1 MTIMKKILFPLA
13 AGMMLMAACTE
24 PAAPVADKN
33 LTPTMGWSSWNTY
46 GININEQLIREQA
59 DAMANTPLGD
69 AGYEY
74 INIDDGYFGNR
85 DSVDGHLLIH
95 PEKFPNGLRPLVD
108 YIHGLGLK
116 AGIYTDA
123 GDNTCASAQGADWGD
138 KWGVGS
144 GIWGHDQEDMDFW
157 FVDCNFDFIKID
169 YCGGAHLQGLGKVK
183 NEQQRYTEI
192 SQAMGRAAEKAGRT
206 DLRMNIC
213 RWAFPGTWA
222 AGVSGS
228 WRTTGDIWC
237 NWGSVRGIIA
247 ENLYLSDYATP
258 GHYNDMDML
267 EVGRGLS
274 VEEDKTHFGMWCIM
288 NSPLLIGCDMRS
300 IAPEAMALMTNK
312 ELIALNQDPVYQQA
326 YVAAKANGCWLLV
339 KDVERAG
346 TGKRA
351 VAIYNPTDGD
361 KEFELRFADVD
372 LAGTIRVRD
381 LFEHT
386 DLEPVDAATMTVSV
400 PQHGTRIYLLD
411 ADTRTERTHYEA
423 ETAFFPTYQELV
435 NNQVAKSG
443 IYRHNDA
450 WSGGIAAC
458 YVGGSADNELQFRHV
473 ESRHGGKYDL
483 TVRYITAEDRAMTIS
498 VNGTVIDTPTVNSG
512 SWTTSATVTIPVTL
526 QKGNNIIAIA
536 NPSAYAPDIDCITLT
551 KK

>member
-1 MTIMKKILFPLA
+1 MKKILFPLA
-13 AGMMLMAACTE
+13 ASLLLMASCTE
-24 PAAPVADKN
+24 SSTPVADKN

-59 DAMANTPLGD
+59 DAMTNTPLKD

-123 GDNTCASAQGADWGD
+123 GDNPCASGQGAEWGD
-138 KWGVGS
+138 KWGLGS
-144 GIWGHDQEDMDFW
+144 GIWGHEQEDMDFW

-169 YCGGAHLQGLGKVK
+169 YCGAARLQNEGQVK
-183 NEQQRYTEI
+183 NEQERYTYI

-222 AGVSGS
+222 KDVSGS

-237 NWGSVRGIIA
+237 NWGSVRNIIA
-247 ENLYLSDYATP
+247 ENLYLSAYASA

-300 IAPEAMALMTNK
+300 IAPEAMELMCNK
-312 ELIALNQDPVYQQA
+312 ELIALNQDPAYQQA
-326 YVAAKANGCWLLV
+326 YVVKKFDGCWTLV
-339 KDVERAG
+339 KDIERLYG
-346 TGKRA
+346 KKRA
-351 VAIYNPTDGD
+351 VALYNPTGAD
-361 KEFELRFADVD
+361 KEMTLTFADVD
-372 LAGTIRVRD
+372 LAGAVKVRD
-381 LFEHT
+381 VFEHA
-386 DLEPVDAATMTVSV
+386 DLEACEGQMTVKV
-400 PQHGTRIYLLD
+400 PAHGTRIYTLEAEKRL
-411 ADTRTERTHYEA
+411 ERTLYEA
-423 ETAFFPTYQELV
+423 ETAYFPTYQEV
-435 NNQVAKSG
+435 RNNTVEKSG
-443 IYRHNDA
+443 NYRGNDY
-450 WSGGIAAC
+450 WSGGYAAC
-458 YVGGSADNELQFRHV
+458 YIGCSEENELQFNNVR
-473 ESRHGGKYDL
+473 SFRGGKYDL
-483 TVRYITAEDRAMTIS
+483 TVEFITAEDRSITIS
-498 VNGTVIDTPTVNSG
+498 VNGEEVDTRTVHSG
-512 SWTTSATVTIPVTL
+512 SWTTPAYFTIPVTL
-526 QKGNNIIAIA
+526 KKGDNVITIS
-536 NPSAYAPDIDCITLT
+536 NPTNWAPDIDCIKLE

>member
-1 MTIMKKILFPLA
+1 MKKILLPLA
-13 AGMMLMAACTE
+13 AGLALLASCSE
-24 PAAPVADKN
+24 PSAPVADKN

-59 DAMANTPLGD
+59 DAMANTPLKD

-74 INIDDGYFGNR
+74 INIDDGYFGRR

-123 GDNTCASAQGADWGD
+123 GDNTCASAGGAEWGD

-144 GIWGHDQEDMDFW
+144 GIWGHEQQDMDFW

-169 YCGGAHLQGLGKVK
+169 YCGGSHVQGLGLVK
-183 NEQQRYTEI
+183 NEQECYTNI
-192 SQAMGRAAEKAGRT
+192 SKAMNKAAEKAGRN

-222 AGVSGS
+222 KDISGS

-237 NWGSVRGIIA
+237 NWGSVRNIIA
-247 ENLYLSDYATP
+247 ENLYLSAYASP

-300 IAPEAMALMTNK
+300 IAPEAMELMTNK
-312 ELIALNQDPVYQQA
+312 ELIALNQDAAYQQA
-326 YVAAKANGCWLLV
+326 YVVKKSHGCWILA
-339 KDVERAG
+339 KDLERLYG
-346 TGKRA
+346 KKRA
-351 VAIYNPTDGD
+351 VALYNPTDAE
-361 KEFELRFADVD
+361 KNIELTFADVD
-372 LAGTIRVRD
+372 LSGTIQVRD

-386 DLEPVDAATMTVSV
+386 DLAPVEEKMTVTV
-400 PQHGTRIYLLD
+400 PAHGTRIYALVGE
-411 ADTRTERTHYEA
+411 TRAERTLYEA
-423 ETAFFPTYQELV
+423 ETAYFPTYQELR
-435 NNQVAKSG
+435 NNSVEKSG
-443 IYRHNDA
+443 IYRANDN
-450 WSGGIAAC
+450 WSGGYAAC
-458 YVGGSADNELQFRHV
+458 FIGASAENELQFNNVYSQR
-473 ESRHGGKYDL
+473 GGKYDL
-483 TVRYITAEDRAMTIS
+483 KVAYISAENRTMSIT
-498 VNGTVIDTPTVNSG
+498 VNGQVVDTPTVNSG
-512 SWTTSATVTIPVTL
+512 SWTVPAFTVIPVTL
-526 QKGNNIIAIA
+526 QKGNNVITIS
-536 NPSAYAPDIDCITLT
+536 NPSAYAPDIDFIELT